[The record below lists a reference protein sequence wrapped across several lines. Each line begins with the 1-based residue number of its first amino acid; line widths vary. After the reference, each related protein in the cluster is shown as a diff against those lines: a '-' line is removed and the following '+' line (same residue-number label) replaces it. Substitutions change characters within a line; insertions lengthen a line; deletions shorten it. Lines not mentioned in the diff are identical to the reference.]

1 MIWSTS
7 LIPSEEEHSVSIPKL
22 LRQVRKAISQEN
34 YPEAEMLYEK
44 ILQFPEMADDL
55 DIRVRY
61 ASCTEKNGN
70 RDQAIDAYCEVLKIY
85 QERDEKGAAASIEKI
100 LEGLR
105 SKIEEIQP
113 EPALETDV
121 EPLSDAEL
129 MKRLCDMGEYRSLRA
144 GDILCREGEMPDSLW
159 LLRSGSIMVHL
170 PEYDEPDIIEVKEGH
185 LALVGELG
193 FFTDQRRAADL
204 EVATEAELFEIK
216 TADIRHQKEQ
226 EPAFKAAMKR
236 LLYERWAEPVLT
248 RHTVFERV
256 NDIDRMRLMR
266 TFDRVTLG
274 PGEVLIEAGEEH
286 SYAYMLQSGCMF
298 FMHSKDH
305 LDDSADSGDG
315 SMMTSIFPADMVH
328 LGGLLA
334 GYKSEYRVVT
344 ATPVKLL
351 RLSQQDFEPFTL
363 RRPWIIQAILQFS
376 RRPAHLQLMKPDDDY
391 LWKADRHVKTH

>member
-1 MIWSTS
+1 MSAT
-7 LIPSEEEHSVSIPKL
+7 IPKL

-34 YPEAEMLYEK
+34 YPEAEMLYEQ
-44 ILQFPEMADDL
+44 ILQMPEMADDL

-85 QERDEKGAAASIEKI
+85 YDRGEEGAAASIEKI
-100 LEGLR
+100 LKELR
-105 SKIEEIQP
+105 SKAAETEPEAVEETAIE
-113 EPALETDV
+113 ALN
-121 EPLSDAEL
+121 DAEL
-129 MKRLCDMGEYRSLRA
+129 MQRLCDMGKHVTPAA
-144 GDILCREGEMPDSLW
+144 GEILCREGEMPESFW
-159 LLRSGSIMVHL
+159 LLRHGSILVHL
-170 PEYDEPDIIEVKEGH
+170 PDYDEPDTIYAKEGH

-193 FFTDQRRAADL
+193 FFTDQRRSADL
-204 EVATEAELFEIK
+204 EVASNAELFEIRS
-216 TADIRHQKEQ
+216 DDVRKER
-226 EPAFKAAMKR
+226 ERDPAFGAAMQR

-266 TFDRVTLG
+266 TFDRITLG

-286 SYAYMLQSGCMF
+286 HYAYMLQSGCMF
-298 FMHSKDH
+298 FMHPKDH
-305 LDDSADSGDG
+305 MDDTADSADG
-315 SMMTSIFPADMVH
+315 SVMTSIFPADMVH

-376 RRPAHLQLMKPDDDY
+376 RRPAHLQLMKPEDDY
-391 LWKADRHVKTH
+391 LWKANRHVKTN

>member
-1 MIWSTS
+1 MSTP
-7 LIPSEEEHSVSIPKL
+7 LPKL
-22 LRQVRKAISQEN
+22 LREVRKAISQEN
-34 YPEAEMLYEK
+34 YPEAEKLYEE
-44 ILQFPEMADDL
+44 ILQNPDMADDL

-105 SKIEEIQP
+105 SKSTEP
-113 EPALETDV
+113 EPESTPDATV
-121 EPLSDAEL
+121 EALSDADL
-129 MKRLCDMGEYRSLRA
+129 MKHLCEMGKHITLST
-144 GDILCREGEMPDSLW
+144 GDSLCRQGEMPDSLW
-159 LLRSGSIMVHL
+159 LLRNGSITVHL
-170 PEYDEPDIIEVKEGH
+170 PEYDEPDLIEVKEGH

-193 FFTDQRRAADL
+193 FFTDQRRSADL
-204 EVATEAELFEIK
+204 EAASNAELFEIK
-216 TADIRHQKEQ
+216 TDDIRKES
-226 EPAFKAAMKR
+226 ERDPAFAMAMQR

-286 SYAYMLQSGCMF
+286 PYAYMLQSGCMF
-298 FMHSKDH
+298 FMHPKDH
-305 LDDSADSGDG
+305 MDDSADSGDG

-351 RLSQQDFEPFTL
+351 RLSQHSFEPFTL

-376 RRPAHLQLMKPDDDY
+376 RRPAHLQLMKPEDDY
-391 LWKADRHVKTH
+391 LWKANRHVKTH

>member
-1 MIWSTS
+1 
-7 LIPSEEEHSVSIPKL
+7 VSIPKL

-34 YPEAEMLYEK
+34 YPEAETLYEK

-70 RDQAIDAYCEVLKIY
+70 HDQAIDAYCEVLKIY
-85 QERDEKGAAASIEKI
+85 QERDEEGAAASIEKI
-100 LEGLR
+100 LRELR
-105 SKIEEIQP
+105 SKVVEVEP
-113 EPALETDV
+113 EQVQEAAV
-121 EPLSDAEL
+121 EPLNDAEL
-129 MKRLCDMGEYRSLRA
+129 MQRLCDMGKHITAVA
-144 GDILCREGEMPDSLW
+144 GDILCREGEMPESFW

-170 PEYDEPDIIEVKEGH
+170 PDYDEPDTIDAREGH
-185 LALVGELG
+185 LSLVGELA
-193 FFTDQRRAADL
+193 FFTDQRRSADL
-204 EVATEAELFEIK
+204 EVASNAELFEIK
-216 TADIRHQKEQ
+216 TDDIRHQKEQ
-226 EPAFKAAMKR
+226 DPAFKAAMKR

-266 TFDRVTLG
+266 CFDRITMG

-286 SYAYMLQSGCMF
+286 HFAYMLQSGCMF
-298 FMHSKDH
+298 FMHPKDH
-305 LDDSADSGDG
+305 MDDSADSADG

-328 LGGLLA
+328 LGGLLS

-344 ATPVKLL
+344 ATPVRLL
-351 RLSQQDFEPFTL
+351 RLSLQAFEPFTL

-376 RRPAHLQLMKPDDDY
+376 RRPAHLQLMKPEDDY
-391 LWKADRHVKTH
+391 LWKANRHVKTH

>member
-1 MIWSTS
+1 M
-7 LIPSEEEHSVSIPKL
+7 SESIPKL

-34 YPEAEMLYEK
+34 YPEAETLYEK
-44 ILQFPEMADDL
+44 ILQYPEMADDL

-85 QERDEKGAAASIEKI
+85 QERGEEGAAASIEKI

-105 SKIEEIQP
+105 SKVAELQP
-113 EPALETDV
+113 ELTEEAEV
-121 EPLSDAEL
+121 EALSDAEL
-129 MKRLCDMGEYRSLRA
+129 MQRLCDMGTLTTHATGE
-144 GDILCREGEMPDSLW
+144 ILCREGEMPDSLW
-159 LLRSGSIMVHL
+159 LLRSGSVTVHL
-170 PEYDEPDIIEVKEGH
+170 PEYDEPDIIESKEGR
-185 LALVGELG
+185 LALLGELG
-193 FFTDQRRAADL
+193 FFTDQRRSADL
-204 EVATEAELFEIK
+204 EIASEAELFEVK
-216 TADIRHQKEQ
+216 TADIRQQKEAD
-226 EPAFKAAMKR
+226 PAFKAAMKR
-236 LLYERWAEPVLT
+236 LLYERWAEPVIT

-256 NDIDRMRLMR
+256 NDIDRVRLMYA
-266 TFDRVTLG
+266 FDRVTLG

-286 SYAYMLQSGCMF
+286 PYAYMLQSGCMF
-298 FMHSKDH
+298 FMHPKDH
-305 LDDSADSGDG
+305 MDDSADSGDG

-351 RLSQQDFEPFTL
+351 RLSQHAFEPFTL

-391 LWKADRHVKTH
+391 LWKANRHVEIH

>member
-1 MIWSTS
+1 MST
-7 LIPSEEEHSVSIPKL
+7 SIPKL
-22 LRQVRKAISQEN
+22 LREVRKAISQEN
-34 YPEAEMLYEK
+34 YPQAELLYEQ
-44 ILQFPEMADDL
+44 ILQNPDMADDL

-61 ASCTEKNGN
+61 AFCTEKNGN

-85 QERDEKGAAASIEKI
+85 RERGEEGAATSIEKI

-105 SKIEEIQP
+105 SKSVEPEREPVHEIS
-113 EPALETDV
+113 V
-121 EPLSDAEL
+121 EPLSDADL
-129 MKRLCDMGEYRSLRA
+129 MQRLCNMGSHITLA
-144 GDILCREGEMPDSLW
+144 TGDILCREGEMPDSLW
-159 LLRSGSIMVHL
+159 LLRSGSITVHL
-170 PEYDEPDIIEVKEGH
+170 PDYDEPDLIEVKEGH

-193 FFTDQRRAADL
+193 FFTDQRRSATLEAASNS
-204 EVATEAELFEIK
+204 ELFEIK
-216 TADIRHQKEQ
+216 TADIRKQKE
-226 EPAFKAAMKR
+226 EDPAFKAAMMR
-236 LLYERWAEPVLT
+236 LLYERWAEPVIT

-286 SYAYMLQSGCMF
+286 PYAYMLQSGCMF

-305 LDDSADSGDG
+305 LDDSADSADG

-328 LGGLLA
+328 LGGLLP

-376 RRPAHLQLMKPDDDY
+376 HRPAHLQLMKPDDDY

>member
-1 MIWSTS
+1 MNTS
-7 LIPSEEEHSVSIPKL
+7 LPKL
-22 LRQVRKAISQEN
+22 LREVRKAISQEN
-34 YPEAEMLYEK
+34 YPQAETLYEQ
-44 ILQFPEMADDL
+44 ILQHPDMADDL

-85 QERDEKGAAASIEKI
+85 RERGEEGAAASIEKI

-105 SKIEEIQP
+105 EKNVEP
-113 EPALETDV
+113 EPAPETDV
-121 EPLSDAEL
+121 EPLSDTDL
-129 MKRLCDMGEYRSLRA
+129 MQRLCEMGKHMTLLT

-159 LLRSGSIMVHL
+159 LLSSGSITVHM
-170 PEYDEPDIIEVKEGH
+170 PEYDEPGIIHAKEGY

-193 FFTDQRRAADL
+193 FFTDQRRSADL
-204 EVATEAELFEIK
+204 EAASNAELFEIK
-216 TADIRHQKEQ
+216 AADIGKESARNRSFGVAI
-226 EPAFKAAMKR
+226 ER

-248 RHTVFERV
+248 RHTVFERI

-266 TFDRVTLG
+266 AFDRITRG

-286 SYAYMLQSGCMF
+286 PYAYMLQSGCMF
-298 FMHSKDH
+298 FIHPKDRM
-305 LDDSADSGDG
+305 DDTADSGDG

-351 RLSQQDFEPFTL
+351 RLSQHDFEPFTL
-363 RRPWIIQAILQFS
+363 RRPWIIQAILQYS

-391 LWKADRHVKTH
+391 LWKANRHVKTH